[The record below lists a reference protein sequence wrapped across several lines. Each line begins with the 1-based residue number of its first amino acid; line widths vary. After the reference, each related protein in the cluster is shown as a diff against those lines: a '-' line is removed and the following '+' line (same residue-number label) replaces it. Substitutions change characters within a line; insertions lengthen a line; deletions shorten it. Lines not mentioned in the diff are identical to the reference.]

1 MSNINNVKDLD
12 VAISTRVRIARNL
25 SNTKFPNMLDENE
38 MLEISKKIEK
48 VVNKEKYDYFY
59 TKNIDDATLLS
70 LVEKHLI
77 SKEFIDKENTA
88 ILQNKDSSV
97 VCMINEED
105 HIRAQGFCQGFNPKK
120 CYDKVKEL
128 EKDLS
133 KSLQFAKSEKYGYL
147 TSCPT
152 NVGSGMRV
160 SVLVHLIGLAQLGR
174 LEATLNQVRDI
185 GLSVRGFYGEN
196 TAGYGYM
203 YQISNQKTLG
213 ITDEDIIN
221 RVSIVISSLIEQE
234 RNARN
239 ILLSRGIEL
248 EDKIFRAYGILKN
261 ARKITEEE
269 TFRLLSYLRVGVSTK
284 LIDKIDLEKVQQ
296 IFDNMQENSLK
307 LVYKEDIDKK
317 EDLIKRAKYIREELG

>member
-1 MSNINNVKDLD
+1 MSEKNDIKDFD

-25 SNTKFPNMLDENE
+25 NDTKFPNMLDNKE
-38 MLEISKKIEK
+38 MLEVSKQIEK
-48 VVNKEKYDYFY
+48 AVDKNKYDYFY
-59 TKNIDDATLLS
+59 TKNIDDSTLLS

-77 SKEFIDKENTA
+77 SKEFIEKKDSA
-88 ILQNKDSSV
+88 ILQNKDSSI

-105 HIRAQGFCQGFNPKK
+105 HIRAQSFSLGFEPMK
-120 CYDKVKEL
+120 CY
-128 EKDLS
+128 EKIKNFENDISGKLN
-133 KSLQFAKSEKYGYL
+133 FAKNKKYGYL

-152 NVGSGMRV
+152 NLGSGMRV
-160 SVLVHLIGLAQLGR
+160 SVLVHLVGLALLGR

-234 RNARN
+234 RNARK

-261 ARKITEEE
+261 CRKITEEE

-284 LIDKIDLEKVQQ
+284 IIKNVDLYKVQK

-307 LVYKEDIDKK
+307 LVYKEDFDKK
-317 EDLIKRAKYIREELG
+317 EDLIKRANYIREELC